1 MPVASFTHFLVKL
14 SLAAPESF
22 LSAACVSH
30 IDAASDSHFFIKLL
44 SVCVVTIHDRAWE
57 LNVDAEVAGGQ
68 QPRG

>member
-30 IDAASDSHFFIKLL
+30 IDAASDSHFFMKLL
-44 SVCVVTIHDRAWE
+44 NAAPASFLSLA
-57 LNVDAEVAGGQ
+57 
-68 QPRG
+68 